1 MEWQAP
7 GGRVSWEGGFLGFAE
22 HSISAGVPALP
33 PKGNFAKVM
42 FRQFVFHSFN
52 LEIEL
57 WKRPAEGLGAHW
69 SRTLIVVIV

>member
-1 MEWQAP
+1 VEWQAP

-33 PKGNFAKVM
+33 PKATSQKSC
-42 FRQFVFHSFN
+42 FVNSCFTL

>member
-1 MEWQAP
+1 VCRGRGAFSGLPNTPFLPCPGAP
-7 GGRVSWEGGFLGFAE
+7 
-22 HSISAGVPALP
+22 PQ
-33 PKGNFAKVM
+33 GNFAKVM